1 MEEMVGMKINP
12 EVTKIVE
19 EAGLLQKW
27 TAEALANAEAR
38 AEAERERSE
47 QERARLMREREQ
59 AVRER
64 ELVMR
69 DVERLKLEITRLK
82 RAARAKA

>member
-12 EVTKIVE
+12 ELTKIVE

-27 TAEALANAEAR
+27 TAEAVANAEAKLK
-38 AEAERERSE
+38 RSE
-47 QERARLMREREQ
+47 QEREQ
-59 AVRER
+59 AVQKQERLMRER

-69 DVERLKLEITRLK
+69 DVERLKREIATLK